1 MIFGDSDFGNLSC
14 LKHET
19 AINIPETPN
28 MAPLQVL
35 ENLGRKAH
43 VNDSLHRGASLG
55 SLFVQSNYDR

>member
-19 AINIPETPN
+19 AINIPETKY
-28 MAPLQVL
+28 ALLKVL

-43 VNDSLHRGASLG
+43 VNGSLHHGAGLG
-55 SLFVQSNYDR
+55 SLFVQSIYDH